1 LSFKWLNIL
10 YLSALKKLA
19 GDTMIYGVSS
29 IVGRFVNLLLLPIYT
44 YTFQESEYGI
54 LSNLLAYVAFFQVLL
69 TYGME
74 TSYFRF
80 ASKSDK
86 PNEVFGTS
94 MAALSVTSLLFV
106 LILIIFSREI
116 AGWAGYP
123 DQHLFIVWMGITVAL
138 DAVTA
143 IPFAKL
149 RLQQRPIKFAFFK
162 IINIGINIALN
173 LFWILLCPRILAS
186 NPDSFVQHLY
196 NPQIGIGYAFLSYMI
211 ASVVTLLLFF
221 PDLGINKMVFKR
233 EVLKSMLNYGWPILV
248 VGIAG
253 MVTLNIDKILIPHLI
268 ESGRDPM
275 YELGVYAACGK
286 LAILMTL
293 FIQAFRFSFEPF
305 LFSHYKNEASK
316 KVYSVIMNY
325 FVIFGLLIFIGVIFY
340 MDILKYYVGPSTAG
354 YHEAL
359 KIVPWMLMGNL
370 FMGMFYTQSLW
381 YKLTDQTRFGAIFSI
396 IGGIITL
403 IINVLFIPK
412 IGYMASAIGFFTSS
426 LIITLISYYYGQKHF
441 PVQYDLK
448 KIGSYF
454 LVAIA
459 LYILA
464 MMIIFDNYIVNYGYR
479 TLLLSIFL
487 LFIWHNEKSDLK
499 RLLPKQLHLD

>member
-1 LSFKWLNIL
+1 
-10 YLSALKKLA
+10 
-19 GDTMIYGVSS
+19 
-29 IVGRFVNLLLLPIYT
+29 
-44 YTFQESEYGI
+44 
-54 LSNLLAYVAFFQVLL
+54 
-69 TYGME
+69 
-74 TSYFRF
+74 
-80 ASKSDK
+80 
-86 PNEVFGTS
+86 
-94 MAALSVTSLLFV
+94 
-106 LILIIFSREI
+106 
-116 AGWAGYP
+116 
-123 DQHLFIVWMGITVAL
+123 
-138 DAVTA
+138 
-143 IPFAKL
+143 
-149 RLQQRPIKFAFFK
+149 
-162 IINIGINIALN
+162 
-173 LFWILLCPRILAS
+173 
-186 NPDSFVQHLY
+186 
-196 NPQIGIGYAFLSYMI
+196 
-211 ASVVTLLLFF
+211 
-221 PDLGINKMVFKR
+221 
-233 EVLKSMLNYGWPILV
+233 
-248 VGIAG
+248 